1 MRFKERR
8 SSTLSVMSERK
19 VAIDE
24 EKQGHDRAVILLLID
39 DEFYTVAPFT
49 SSSMVTGAFIQWRNF
64 LEKRL

>member
-19 VAIDE
+19 VAIGD

-39 DEFYTVAPFT
+39 DEFYTVAPSLLLWSQELSFSGET
-49 SSSMVTGAFIQWRNF
+49 V
-64 LEKRL
+64 